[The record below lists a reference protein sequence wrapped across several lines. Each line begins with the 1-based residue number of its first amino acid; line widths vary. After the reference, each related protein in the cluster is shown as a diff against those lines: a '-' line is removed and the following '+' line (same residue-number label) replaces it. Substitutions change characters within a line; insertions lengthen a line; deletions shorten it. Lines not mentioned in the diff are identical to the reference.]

1 MCKIM
6 VSPIEAINTWVCV
19 LGGWV
24 DVGVCL
30 GVCVCGGGGCVCVC
44 VCVIE
49 RGHNFN
55 SGVASGCGARG
66 KKLKW
71 RPPSV
76 ERK

>member
-1 MCKIM
+1 M
-6 VSPIEAINTWVCV
+6 
-19 LGGWV
+19 G
-24 DVGVCL
+24 VGVG
-30 GVCVCGGGGCVCVC
+30 GVWGCVWVCVCVC